1 MRYSIRAARH
11 FRRCAGCYLPTDST
25 QCWSDDVPLYEY
37 ECDACGCR
45 FEVIQKFSDPA
56 VEVCKECGKGP
67 VRRLLSSPAIQFKGT
82 GWYITDYA
90 QKGKKSDTGKG
101 APAAKTDTA
110 KSDTATG
117 DSSSSKGDATKSDAS
132 SASTSAKESKG

>member
-1 MRYSIRAARH
+1 M
-11 FRRCAGCYLPTDST
+11 
-25 QCWSDDVPLYEY
+25 PLYEY

-56 VEVCKECGKGP
+56 VESCKECGKGP

-90 QKGKKSDTGKG
+90 QKGKSDPGKG

-110 KSDTATG
+110 KSDTATA
-117 DSSSSKGDATKSDAS
+117 DSSSSKGDAAKSDTS